1 MLRFIKQE
9 KALEISIREP
19 NKSVSFMTNFYL
31 KSLDVPRSAYRI
43 VSFRLI
49 LFRWLVRFMSIR
61 SVKSVAVDLHK
72 KCSINHGF
80 SSQAIHHAR
89 EPFAGEKNR
98 FASISVS
105 GLRAWQLPLSKI
117 FSYKTISI
125 WASLYFSKQENIFML
140 IKLHKLCEILI

>member
-105 GLRAWQLPLSKI
+105 GLRPWQSPLPKI
-117 FSYKTISI
+117 FSYK
-125 WASLYFSKQENIFML
+125 NIYLSGLVYIFPNKK
-140 IKLHKLCEILI
+140 IFLC